1 MRVKGG
7 EREREREKEKE
18 GGGHGVKDRGLTCCR
33 RIRRTCVAV
42 ERTDGI
48 HVIVA
53 VEAEARRDGTREPVN
68 LARARDPQSFTVPFK
83 NVLIIG
89 EVPRS

>member
-1 MRVKGG
+1 M
-7 EREREREKEKE
+7 
-18 GGGHGVKDRGLTCCR
+18 KDRGLTCCR

-48 HVIVA
+48 DGIVRYTS
-53 VEAEARRDGTREPVN
+53 ER
-68 LARARDPQSFTVPFK
+68 ARARSVEFHRSIQECF
-83 NVLIIG
+83 NYG